1 MKQAEKALV
10 KENNDLVRHI
20 EGLKD
25 HMAIVNKPRIRLLEF
40 DIPPQVSLFQYH
52 SVYNSDQNRS

>member
-1 MKQAEKALV
+1 
-10 KENNDLVRHI
+10 
-20 EGLKD
+20 LKD

-52 SVYNSDQNRS
+52 LVYNSDQNRS